1 MRSKNGTRR
10 LSPTWLAVAGVVASL
25 GLVTGGCGS
34 GPIAVEDLG
43 RDCPTL
49 EGDRANSAFYFG
61 LVSRVDRVASTAVA
75 RVAREAEVVAEV
87 ADVTAVLS
95 APGRQLLYA
104 DGRTGSVSPLLMGS
118 DLRGESAR
126 LPDGESVLVA
136 IWAPHGS
143 GEGFVQFVIVER
155 EGGEVWFA
163 GECADVLYRQPLAA
177 YRDEVRPGYSLED
190 VLLAVI
196 TDEAVWSDFND
207 WNLHQGAYGPQ
218 SWDELPPRARRLDV
232 AGTPEDVLN
241 SLQQFTLELEVPTEW
256 RGMPLGALCTFVS
269 EGWNECIALQA
280 LDQSNV
286 ASLMGWGRP
295 GETVEV
301 WLVDYINLGF
311 AAPLALIGTFQLPA
325 AADGSTVS
333 ARVVGGRATTLDEVV
348 DVAGETSIEVT
359 SG

>member
-1 MRSKNGTRR
+1 VRSKNGTRR
-10 LSPTWLAVAGVVASL
+10 FFPTWFAVAGAVAAV
-25 GLVTGGCGS
+25 GLVAGGCGL

-43 RDCPTL
+43 RNCPTL

-61 LVSRVDRVASTAVA
+61 LVSRVDRVDSAAVA
-75 RVAREAEVVAEV
+75 RVVREAEVVDEA

-95 APGRQLLYA
+95 ALGAQRVYA

-118 DLRGESAR
+118 ALRGESAR
-126 LPDGESVLVA
+126 LPGGDSVLIA
-136 IWAPHGS
+136 IRAPHGS
-143 GEGFVQFVIVER
+143 GEAFVQFVVVER
-155 EGGEVWFA
+155 EGGEVRFA
-163 GECADVLYRQPLAA
+163 GDCADLLYRQPLAA
-177 YRDEVRPGYSLED
+177 YRDEVRPGDPLGS

-196 TDEAVWSDFND
+196 ADEAVWSDFND
-207 WNLHQGAYGPQ
+207 WNLHQGAYGPL
-218 SWDELPPRARRLDV
+218 SWDELPPRARQLDV
-232 AGTPEDVLN
+232 EGTPEEVLN
-241 SLQQFTLELEVPTEW
+241 SLQRFTLELEVPTEW

-280 LDQSNV
+280 VDQSNV

-301 WLVDYINLGF
+301 WLIDYINLGF
-311 AAPLALIGTFQLPA
+311 TAPLALIGTFELPA
-325 AADGSTVS
+325 AIDGSTVS

-348 DVAGETSIEVT
+348 DLAGEMSVEAT